1 VNTTAGDLPE
11 WLSPI
16 LVKELRQ
23 GLRTGVFVS
32 AWVIMQVLA
41 VAAVVFEAGQIANG
55 GRQITYDGTF
65 WTSIG
70 IVMWI
75 LLPFSAA
82 SAMNGERGEGRVE
95 LLVLSGAREK
105 KVCMGKW
112 LTGVMLGAL
121 VYLSL
126 LPYLVARYFIAKV
139 EPVELLI
146 GSGVVLVGNA
156 VATAI
161 FIGSASCKQTWL
173 RGWMMCLQIGSALI
187 SFGIA
192 GASAAGV
199 SAILFK
205 SSFSPTGVGLI
216 SSLFVLTAAACQISL
231 SLSYAT
237 EKIKLRFRP
246 YEEGTFNGAA
256 IGLFAV
262 PFFLGLLSAATAG
275 FGLPFLASLIAYMVW
290 SERQT

>member
-1 VNTTAGDLPE
+1 MNTTAGDLPE

-32 AWVIMQVLA
+32 AWVLMQLFA
-41 VAAVVFEAGQIANG
+41 VAAVVYEAGQIANG
-55 GRQITYDGTF
+55 DGSRFNPTF
-65 WTSIG
+65 WTALG
-70 IVMWI
+70 VVMWI

-82 SAMNGERGEGRVE
+82 GAMNGEKGEGRVE

-105 KVCMGKW
+105 KVCVGKW
-112 LTGVMLGAL
+112 LTGVMLGTL

-139 EPVELLI
+139 EPVELLV
-146 GSGVVLVGNA
+146 GSGILLLGNA

-161 FIGSASCKQTWL
+161 FIGAASCRQTWL
-173 RGWMMCLQIGSALI
+173 RAWMLILQIGSAMV

-205 SSFSPTGVGLI
+205 SSFSPAGVGLI
-216 SSLFVLTAAACQISL
+216 SSLFLLTAAACQISL

-275 FGLPFLASLIAYMVW
+275 FGLPFLASLIAHMVW